1 MPDQL
6 ESLIGDKRFL
16 QASFILVR
24 SLETINKPEL
34 REIGALSDLRS
45 YFVTQETVKRKYRHM
60 EQSTDILKH
69 LTDDYRNPH

>member
-6 ESLIGDKRFL
+6 ESLVGDKRFL
-16 QASFILVR
+16 QASLILVR

-45 YFVTQETVKRKYRHM
+45 YFMSQETVSKLSAK
-60 EQSTDILKH
+60 
-69 LTDDYRNPH
+69 